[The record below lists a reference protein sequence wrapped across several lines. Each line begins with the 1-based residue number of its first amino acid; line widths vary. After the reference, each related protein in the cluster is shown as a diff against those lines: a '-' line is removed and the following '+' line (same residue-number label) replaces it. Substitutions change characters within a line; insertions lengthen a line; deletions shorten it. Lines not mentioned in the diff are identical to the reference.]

1 MSNPSSTSASGTTTP
16 TSRFTKTTET
26 LEDVLKTQTVGLVHL
41 SEFKNAASSSSSR
54 RNARRMNGGELGL
67 RVNKYSALGSRNGTP
82 QPSGSEAGVGEK
94 SSKKSGQPPR
104 KKRKAGVSKGKL
116 SFAQDEDEEEEA
128 GQAGGREAE
137 DGGAITDASTSKPAS
152 KPTSSNPAIPAES
165 ASLQPP
171 TTASRSVSTTPE
183 PPHTTTT
190 TTTTTKPKT
199 NPNLPHPPPKLLT
212 KSSLRREAHER
223 ELLRREFLSLQE
235 RIKNEEILIPFVFY
249 DGTNVTPREPGVRVK
264 KGDPV
269 WLFLERARRMSGR
282 REWLRVSVD
291 DLLLVR
297 GEVII
302 PHHYEFYYFLVNR
315 TEGPN
320 GLLFDYPS
328 PLEANMMTNTNT
340 TNASTTS
347 VNGTGA
353 DKDKSTLIIGT
364 EDGSMTKVVDRRWYE
379 RNKHIFPASVW
390 TNFDP
395 AKDYKGMVRRD
406 RDNNAFFFG

>member
-1 MSNPSSTSASGTTTP
+1 MSNPPSTSASGTTTP

-41 SEFKNAASSSSSR
+41 SEFKKR
-54 RNARRMNGGELGL
+54 RVELLEQKEREAHERG
-67 RVNKYSALGSRNGTP
+67 RIGIESALGSTNGTP
-82 QPSGSEAGVGEK
+82 QSSGSETGVGEEP
-94 SSKKSGQPPR
+94 SRKSGQPPR

-116 SFAQDEDEEEEA
+116 SFAQDDEEEA
-128 GQAGGREAE
+128 DQAGDREAE
-137 DGGAITDASTSKPAS
+137 DSGAITDASTSKPTNR
-152 KPTSSNPAIPAES
+152 KPPLTTSS
-165 ASLQPP
+165 
-171 TTASRSVSTTPE
+171 
-183 PPHTTTT
+183 
-190 TTTTTKPKT
+190 TTKPRP

-328 PLEANMMTNTNT
+328 PLENANTNAT
-340 TNASTTS
+340 TSNTSTTS
-347 VNGTGA
+347 ANGTAG
-353 DKDKSTLIIGT
+353 DKDKDKPTLIIGT
-364 EDGSMTKVVDRRWYE
+364 EEGSMTKVVDRRWYE

>member
-1 MSNPSSTSASGTTTP
+1 MSNPPSTSASGTTTP

-41 SEFKNAASSSSSR
+41 SEFKKR
-54 RNARRMNGGELGL
+54 RVQLLEKKEREAHERGRIGIE
-67 RVNKYSALGSRNGTP
+67 STLGSTNGTP
-82 QPSGSEAGVGEK
+82 QSSGSETGVGEK
-94 SSKKSGQPPR
+94 PSKKSGQPPR
-104 KKRKAGVSKGKL
+104 KKRKAGVSQGKL
-116 SFAQDEDEEEEA
+116 SFAQDDEEEA
-128 GQAGGREAE
+128 DQAGDREAE
-137 DGGAITDASTSKPAS
+137 DSGAITDASTSKLTS
-152 KPTSSNPAIPAES
+152 GKPFTSAEP
-165 ASLQPP
+165 ASLQPS

-183 PPHTTTT
+183 PLTTSS
-190 TTTTTKPKT
+190 TTKPRP

-328 PLEANMMTNTNT
+328 PLENANTIATTTNT
-340 TNASTTS
+340 STTS
-347 VNGTGA
+347 ANGTAA
-353 DKDKSTLIIGT
+353 DKDKDKPTLIIGT
-364 EDGSMTKVVDRRWYE
+364 EEGSMTKVVDRRWYE

>member
-1 MSNPSSTSASGTTTP
+1 
-16 TSRFTKTTET
+16 
-26 LEDVLKTQTVGLVHL
+26 
-41 SEFKNAASSSSSR
+41 
-54 RNARRMNGGELGL
+54 
-67 RVNKYSALGSRNGTP
+67 VNKYSVLGSTNGTL
-82 QPSGSEAGVGEK
+82 QPSGSEAGVGEQ

-116 SFAQDEDEEEEA
+116 SFAQDDEED
-128 GQAGGREAE
+128 QGGDQE
-137 DGGAITDASTSKPAS
+137 DDSGAITDTSTS
-152 KPTSSNPAIPAES
+152 KPTSSKPATPSEP
-165 ASLQPP
+165 ASLHPP
-171 TTASRSVSTTPE
+171 TTSSRSVSTTPE
-183 PPHTTTT
+183 PIATTICSS
-190 TTTTTKPKT
+190 TKPKP

-235 RIKNEEILIPFVFY
+235 RIKNEEIMIPFVFY

-269 WLFLERARRMSGR
+269 WRFLERARRMSGR

-328 PLEANMMTNTNT
+328 PLEAGANTNT
-340 TNASTTS
+340 TNPTINSSTMSANGT
-347 VNGTGA
+347 GTGA
-353 DKDKSTLIIGT
+353 DKDKDKPTLIIGT